1 MCNLLVL
8 LLIATAS
15 GIPLDQF
22 FKFNRSKLC
31 LIDAITGLIHID
43 SKYTPG
49 LPEDRINST
58 LCLEFSICPN
68 DDASSHSVDLTFPF
82 PFFAK
87 RFINAFVSY
96 ICIVY
101 CYMLCIVTAPN
112 YIRTWL
118 IDKHII
124 CDCPGES
131 QPSSHFRN

>member
-1 MCNLLVL
+1 MIYNLLVFI
-8 LLIATAS
+8 LIATAS

-22 FKFNRSKLC
+22 LPFNESKLC

-68 DDASSHSVDLTFPF
+68 DDASSHNVSLSSKF

-87 RFINAFVSY
+87 RFTNAFVSIY
-96 ICIVY
+96 VY
-101 CYMLCIVTAPN
+101 SVILYTVL
-112 YIRTWL
+112 L
-118 IDKHII
+118 
-124 CDCPGES
+124 
-131 QPSSHFRN
+131 